1 MAKTKKFSFPV
12 STLVGS
18 TFGNFLKVTKGR
30 KIYPGFR
37 SRYFLTFLA
46 SLILDPFGRGET
58 LLKSKTLKNTKISE
72 PPIFI
77 IGFWRSGTTFL
88 HSLLCEDPKNA
99 FVTTYQTIFTHHS
112 LVNSGW
118 LKKLAT
124 LIAPERRPVDNV
136 KLNMNWP
143 QEEEMGL
150 GNIQPLSFYNYFYF
164 PDHIE
169 EYTKKYLF
177 FEGVTEKETK
187 EWEKAYRLLIKKA
200 MIISKRK
207 RFVSKNPPNN
217 FRIPQILKMFPD
229 AKFVYIY
236 RNPYRSLSSFLPFM
250 KQVMLGVGFQ
260 DVNDE
265 VVDELLLN
273 LFKQALDK
281 YQNDKHLIPE
291 NNLIEIKYEEF
302 KENPIGTAENIYNT
316 FELDGF
322 SEAATYFKKYIESQ
336 KHQKSGGHELPE
348 HLVKFVQ
355 NNLQDYMSSKGYSI
369 EI

>member
-1 MAKTKKFSFPV
+1 MAKSKKFSFPV

-37 SRYFLTFLA
+37 SRYFLTTIA
-46 SLILDPFGRGET
+46 SLILHPFGRGET
-58 LLKSKTLKNTKISE
+58 FMKSKTLKNTHITE

-77 IGFWRSGTTFL
+77 VGFWRSGTTFL
-88 HSLLCEDPKNA
+88 HSLLCQDPNNA
-99 FVTTYQTIFTHHS
+99 FVTTYQSIFPHHS

-118 LKKLAT
+118 LKKLAE
-124 LIAPERRPVDNV
+124 LIAPERRPIDNV

-169 EYTKKYLF
+169 EYTKRYLL
-177 FEGVTEKETK
+177 FENVTEKEI
-187 EWEKAYRLLIKKA
+187 ESWERAYKLLIKKA
-200 MIISKRK
+200 LIISKGK

-229 AKFVYIY
+229 AKFIYIY
-236 RNPYRSLSSFLPFM
+236 RNPYRTLSSFLPFM

-260 DVNDE
+260 DVNDKI
-265 VVDELLLN
+265 VDDLLLN
-273 LFKQALDK
+273 LFKLALEK
-281 YQNDKHLIPE
+281 YQKDKHLIPE
-291 NNLIEIKYEEF
+291 SNLIEIQYEQF
-302 KENPIGTAENIYNT
+302 KENPLETIKKIYDT
-316 FELDGF
+316 FELNDF
-322 SEAATYFKKYIESQ
+322 SKAEPFLKNYIHSQ
-336 KHQKSGGHELPE
+336 KHQKSGGHDLPE
-348 HLVKFVQ
+348 QLDQFIQ
-355 NNLQDYMSSKGYSI
+355 DNLQDYMESKGYSNKN
-369 EI
+369 